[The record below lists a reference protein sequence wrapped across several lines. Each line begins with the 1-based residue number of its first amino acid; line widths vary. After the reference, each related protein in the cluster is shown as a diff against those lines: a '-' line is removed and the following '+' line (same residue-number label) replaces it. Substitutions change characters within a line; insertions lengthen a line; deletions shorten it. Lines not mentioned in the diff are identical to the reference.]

1 MTQLRY
7 LFIAATVWFFCLY
20 NIERLEKPINIAS
33 FVYVYVAI
41 CAVLVL
47 IVPRLNKISFHWL
60 FGITLLPFIALK
72 YQFGYE
78 ILGQL
83 PITVTEICAIGVTLF
98 LASQIGQRLEELRMV
113 LTNLTVG
120 QTATATQPFEVGQG
134 HIYREIRRAR
144 RHQRPVTLLS
154 IAIADDVTGVSTER
168 FNQDVPLQR
177 FIKDIQNDL
186 VAKYMQARVADLL
199 IAQLDDSA
207 VITQRDD
214 HFVTLLPE
222 INREDVTEIV
232 DKLQATVA
240 EKLGLQVKIGVS
252 TFPDEAVTFET
263 LLERAEGKMTG
274 ANVTH
279 TPVTNSFRN
288 IVSERTNNQVKFTA
302 DPVKNGLQA

>member
-7 LFIAATVWFFCLY
+7 LFVAATVWFFCLY

-33 FVYVYVAI
+33 FVYVFVAI

-47 IVPRLNKISFHWL
+47 SVPRLNKMPFYWL
-60 FGITLLPFIALK
+60 FGLALLPFLGLK
-72 YQFGYE
+72 YQLGYE

-83 PITVTEICAIGVTLF
+83 AITVTEICAIGVTIF
-98 LASQIGQRLEELRMV
+98 LASQIGQRLEELRLV
-113 LTNLTVG
+113 VTNLTVG
-120 QTATATQPFEVGQG
+120 QTGTATQPFEVGQG

-144 RHQRPVTLLS
+144 RHQRPLTLLS
-154 IAIADDVTGVSTER
+154 IAIADDVTGLPTER

-199 IAQLDDSA
+199 IAQFEDSA
-207 VITQRDD
+207 VITQRDE

-222 INREDVTEIV
+222 TNREDVTEIV

-240 EKLGLQVKIGVS
+240 EKLGLQIKVGVS

-263 LLERAEGKMTG
+263 LLERAEGKMSG
-274 ANVTH
+274 SNVTH

-288 IVSERTNNQVKFTA
+288 IVNERTNNQVKFTA
-302 DPVKNGLQA
+302 DTVKNVLQT